1 MNEKYLKSIL
11 WQVKEVADKF
21 YGTKVEMKME
31 KQEVVFDTVVTSF
44 HMKFENK
51 VFIAAKEAEAKV
63 KESSMPVRA
72 AILFEMFPFCI
83 LFSVSWICLDSKPP
97 ISKSNNVI
105 YRTIPHFTIQH
116 LEFFAILFDDFSK
129 WILPEVLVQKFEK
142 SSITEKSQRLKL
154 TYFLLD
160 LLQDQKS

>member
-1 MNEKYLKSIL
+1 M
-11 WQVKEVADKF
+11 KEVADKF
-21 YGTKVEMKME
+21 YGTKVDMKME

-83 LFSVSWICLDSKPP
+83 LFTVSWLCKESSMPVRA
-97 ISKSNNVI
+97 ISELHCVLLYKF
-105 YRTIPHFTIQH
+105 Y
-116 LEFFAILFDDFSK
+116 FFLNA
-129 WILPEVLVQKFEK
+129 E
-142 SSITEKSQRLKL
+142 RA
-154 TYFLLD
+154 
-160 LLQDQKS
+160 

>member
-1 MNEKYLKSIL
+1 MYQNEYQNIQKSTL
-11 WQVKEVADKF
+11 LQVKEVADKF
-21 YGTKVEMKME
+21 YGTKVDMKME

-83 LFSVSWICLDSKPP
+83 LFTVSWLCKESSMP
-97 ISKSNNVI
+97 V
-105 YRTIPHFTIQH
+105 RA
-116 LEFFAILFDDFSK
+116 AILFEM
-129 WILPEVLVQKFEK
+129 LKF
-142 SSITEKSQRLKL
+142 TQ
-154 TYFLLD
+154 
-160 LLQDQKS
+160 

>member
-1 MNEKYLKSIL
+1 M
-11 WQVKEVADKF
+11 KEVADKF
-21 YGTKVEMKME
+21 YGTKVDMKME

-97 ISKSNNVI
+97 ISKSYDTV

-116 LEFFAILFDDFSK
+116 LEFFNV
-129 WILPEVLVQKFEK
+129 WISLIEINRIYIFLSLVVVNIFVE
-142 SSITEKSQRLKL
+142 ENGHL
-154 TYFLLD
+154 
-160 LLQDQKS
+160 

>member
-1 MNEKYLKSIL
+1 M
-11 WQVKEVADKF
+11 KEVADKF
-21 YGTKVEMKME
+21 YGTKVDMKME

-83 LFSVSWICLDSKPP
+83 LFNVSWLVWTSLLRIMTQL
-97 ISKSNNVI
+97 
-105 YRTIPHFTIQH
+105 TTMIPHNFI
-116 LEFFAILFDDFSK
+116 FI
-129 WILPEVLVQKFEK
+129 
-142 SSITEKSQRLKL
+142 
-154 TYFLLD
+154 
-160 LLQDQKS
+160 

>member
-1 MNEKYLKSIL
+1 M
-11 WQVKEVADKF
+11 KEVADKF
-21 YGTKVEMKME
+21 YGTKVDMKME

-83 LFSVSWICLDSKPP
+83 LFNVSWFVWTSLLRMSIMTQL
-97 ISKSNNVI
+97 
-105 YRTIPHFTIQH
+105 TTMIPHNFI
-116 LEFFAILFDDFSK
+116 FI
-129 WILPEVLVQKFEK
+129 
-142 SSITEKSQRLKL
+142 
-154 TYFLLD
+154 
-160 LLQDQKS
+160 

>member
-1 MNEKYLKSIL
+1 
-11 WQVKEVADKF
+11 
-21 YGTKVEMKME
+21 MKME

-83 LFSVSWICLDSKPP
+83 LFNVSKAS
-97 ISKSNNVI
+97 
-105 YRTIPHFTIQH
+105 
-116 LEFFAILFDDFSK
+116 
-129 WILPEVLVQKFEK
+129 
-142 SSITEKSQRLKL
+142 LKL
-154 TYFLLD
+154 TCSVSSPWD
-160 LLQDQKS
+160 R

>member
-1 MNEKYLKSIL
+1 M
-11 WQVKEVADKF
+11 KEVADKF

-44 HMKFENK
+44 LMKFENK

-83 LFSVSWICLDSKPP
+83 LFTVGWL
-97 ISKSNNVI
+97 
-105 YRTIPHFTIQH
+105 
-116 LEFFAILFDDFSK
+116 
-129 WILPEVLVQKFEK
+129 
-142 SSITEKSQRLKL
+142 
-154 TYFLLD
+154 FLLPYFVIPPCQFYD
-160 LLQDQKS
+160 TICITILQFYNF

>member
-1 MNEKYLKSIL
+1 M
-11 WQVKEVADKF
+11 KEVADKF

-44 HMKFENK
+44 LMKFENK

-83 LFSVSWICLDSKPP
+83 LFTVGWLFFIILLRNSSLP
-97 ISKSNNVI
+97 IILWHNLHNNI
-105 YRTIPHFTIQH
+105 TI
-116 LEFFAILFDDFSK
+116 L
-129 WILPEVLVQKFEK
+129 
-142 SSITEKSQRLKL
+142 
-154 TYFLLD
+154 
-160 LLQDQKS
+160 